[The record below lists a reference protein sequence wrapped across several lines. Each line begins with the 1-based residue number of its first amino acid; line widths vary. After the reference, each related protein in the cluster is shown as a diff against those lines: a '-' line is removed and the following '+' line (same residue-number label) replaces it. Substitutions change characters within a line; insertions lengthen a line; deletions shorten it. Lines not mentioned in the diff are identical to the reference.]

1 MASKQKPSKK
11 RGPNHSEA
19 AACSGEDRAKSK
31 AIQKK
36 SSVLFIPSEKK
47 SNKHHSYIKVQQ
59 NKETEVW
66 EIIATDSEDAFYM
79 GTYDN
84 DLTTDIIN
92 QISNTSFTGNRS
104 SELKAIS
111 MNATMASLLEIDPQD
126 STELMLGAQMVTA
139 HNVAMEMARRALL
152 VEGQTDE
159 VVNFN
164 VNRMT
169 KLMRTYTA
177 QMEALNKYRNKGKQK
192 ITVKHQ
198 HVNVND
204 GGQAI
209 VGDVNQGGGDE

>member
-1 MASKQKPSKK
+1 MKASKK
-11 RGPNHSEA
+11 ECA
-19 AACSGEDRAKSK
+19 SGKSK
-31 AIQKK
+31 AIQKE
-36 SSVLFIPSEKK
+36 SSALLIPSEEK
-47 SNKHHSYIKVQQ
+47 SNKHSTYIKVQKI
-59 NKETEVW
+59 KETEAW
-66 EIIATDSEDAFYM
+66 ETIAKDSENKFYM
-79 GTYDN
+79 GTYDS
-84 DLTTDIIN
+84 DLTLGVIN
-92 QISNTSFTGNRS
+92 QITGICFAGVQS
-104 SELKAIS
+104 SESKAIS

-139 HNVAMEMARRALL
+139 HNVAMEMARRALM

-177 QMEALNKYRNKGKQK
+177 QVEALNKYRNKGKQK

-204 GGQAI
+204 GGQAVI
-209 VGDVNQGGGDE
+209 GDINQGEGDE

>member
-1 MASKQKPSKK
+1 MKVSKK
-11 RGPNHSEA
+11 EGAGRKKKA
-19 AACSGEDRAKSK
+19 RAKSK

-36 SSVLFIPSEKK
+36 SSVLTIPAEKR

-66 EIIATDSEDAFYM
+66 DTLATDSEDRFYM
-79 GTYDN
+79 GTYDS
-84 DLTTDIIN
+84 DLILDIIN
-92 QISNTSFTGNRS
+92 QISSTCSMGNRS

-164 VNRMT
+164 VNRMA
-169 KLMRTYTA
+169 KLMRTYTT
-177 QMEALNKYRNKGKQK
+177 QMEALNKYRNKGKQQ

-204 GGQAI
+204 GGQAVI
-209 VGDVNQGGGDE
+209 GDINQGEGNE